1 MLDVVTGLSEDNL
14 LTRDDLLIQT
24 EQENNLYRFGFEEF
38 IRFEKNENL
47 PSTTKN
53 AKLKNIHQWAVK
65 VSETNNLYQTSI
77 PAPYVCVVKD
87 VDLIGTVALA
97 VNNEGKIIFETMGS
111 RKNNLQSSINYNLK
125 NFDPQDTE
133 FMREPPIIDL
143 AFSLV
148 FTWRNYSHWL
158 LDNLVRIQ
166 GFEHYCEITGEKPAI
181 IIDSEPSDWMVQ
193 SLKLVGYDVADCI
206 PWNGTRA
213 KVNQLV
219 LPSFRRY
226 KPSPFYSPAACQWLR
241 DRILSNITHI
251 DSNNTFNSPNIFISR
266 KKAKARRI
274 VNEDELVEKLSG
286 LDFVAYT
293 LEDMSFAD
301 QVRLFSQAKIIVAPH
316 GAGLANMIFSQNPVV
331 IELFSS
337 TMSLVFFAL
346 AKGLGFQY
354 DCLNCQPEDVT
365 DKPKRERNYDMSV
378 NYDEL
383 SELIYRFM

>member
-1 MLDVVTGLSEDNL
+1 MFDVVTQWAKRNL
-14 LTRDDLLIQT
+14 VTRDDLLIQT
-24 EQENNLYRFGFEEF
+24 EKENNLYRFGSEEF

-65 VSETNNLYQTSI
+65 VSETKNFYTTTI

-87 VDLIGTVALA
+87 VELIGCVALA
-97 VNNEGKIIFETMGS
+97 VDSEGKVIFETMGS
-111 RKNNLQSSINYNLK
+111 RNNNLRSSINHNLK
-125 NFDPQDTE
+125 NFDTQDIE
-133 FMREPPIIDL
+133 FMRDPPSIDL

-166 GFEHYCEITGEKPAI
+166 GFEHYCEMTGEKPAI
-181 IIDSEPSDWMVQ
+181 IIDSEPSTWMVQ
-193 SLKLVGYDVADCI
+193 SLELVGYDVADCI
-206 PWNGTRA
+206 PWNGKRA
-213 KVNQLV
+213 KVNRLV

-226 KPSPFYSPAACQWLR
+226 KPSPFYSPVSCQWLR
-241 DRILSNITHI
+241 DRILSNITNI
-251 DSNNTFNSPNIFISR
+251 GSNNTFNSPNIFISR
-266 KKAKARRI
+266 KKAKTRRI
-274 VNEDELVEKLSG
+274 VNEDELIEKLSR

-301 QVRLFSQAKIIVAPH
+301 QVRLFSQAKIIVSPH
-316 GAGLANMIFSQNPVV
+316 GAGLVNMIFSEKPAV
-331 IELFSS
+331 IELFGS

-354 DCLNCQPEDVT
+354 DCLKCQLRLVA
-365 DKPKRERNYDMSV
+365 DKPKHERNYDMSV